1 MPETEYSTQEAPKAT
16 CMTCANRSVKMKVDS
31 TGTYT
36 MSYCPEDGNKEI
48 DENDRA
54 CDKYARRTLKEGL

>member
-1 MPETEYSTQEAPKAT
+1 MPETEKSVQEDAKAT

-36 MSYCPEDGNKEI
+36 MSYCPEDGNKEV

-54 CDKYARRTLKEGL
+54 CDRYARRTSKECP